1 MEKIV
6 EKLKK
11 FGYVDDS
18 NENKGEVRDRVM
30 EKGSVEDIFYVE
42 EGMLP
47 NSRGGFSEESPLGIE
62 NVFGG
67 DGKVRFPWEK
77 PKEEEKQEEGSVR
90 RKSRTSLAELTLP
103 ESELRRLT
111 NLTFQKKHKTRIG
124 GGGVTQAVVEMI
136 HERWKTSEIVRLK
149 IEGPPALNMK
159 RMHEI
164 LELASYSN
172 VKTPQEKS
180 ENTSEEN
187 EDTEQLAEVKYED
200 EVDKLLD
207 SLGPRFKDWPGCD
220 PLPVDADMLPG
231 IVPGYQPPFRV
242 LPYGV
247 RSTLGLKE
255 ATSLRRL
262 ARVLP
267 ITFCFRYAFSCVAHN

>member
-1 MEKIV
+1 
-6 EKLKK
+6 
-11 FGYVDDS
+11 
-18 NENKGEVRDRVM
+18 
-30 EKGSVEDIFYVE
+30 
-42 EGMLP
+42 
-47 NSRGGFSEESPLGIE
+47 
-62 NVFGG
+62 
-67 DGKVRFPWEK
+67 
-77 PKEEEKQEEGSVR
+77 
-90 RKSRTSLAELTLP
+90 
-103 ESELRRLT
+103 
-111 NLTFQKKHKTRIG
+111 
-124 GGGVTQAVVEMI
+124 MI

-164 LELASYSN
+164 LERKTGGLVIWRSGTSLSLYRGVSYEVPN

-180 ENTSEEN
+180 ENTSQEK

-207 SLGPRFKDWPGCD
+207 SLCPRFKDWPGCD

-247 RSTLGLKE
+247 
-255 ATSLRRL
+255 
-262 ARVLP
+262 
-267 ITFCFRYAFSCVAHN
+267 